1 MPKET
6 IIRFET
12 DELKAILKSLKSL
25 NLQATIDEVALELK
39 ESQKRDKW
47 VHALLSELKLAAQNP
62 NQNLIN
68 EA

>member
-39 ESQKRDKW
+39 ESQKRDK
-47 VHALLSELKLAAQNP
+47 
-62 NQNLIN
+62 
-68 EA
+68 

>member
-12 DELKAILKSLKSL
+12 DELKAILKSLKTL

-39 ESQKRDKW
+39 ESQKRDKR